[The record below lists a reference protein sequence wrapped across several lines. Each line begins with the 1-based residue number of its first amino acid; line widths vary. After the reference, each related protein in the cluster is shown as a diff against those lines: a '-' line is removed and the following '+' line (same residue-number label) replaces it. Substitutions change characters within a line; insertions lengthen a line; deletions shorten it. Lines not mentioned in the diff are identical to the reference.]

1 MYIASDWQIMLV
13 SESGCTWIDAMPEVS
28 EQHHPEFRRRDAEAV
43 CADGVSL
50 SADSVSLGALPH
62 PPVLSMP
69 SGLSSA
75 MLPEP

>member
-1 MYIASDWQIMLV
+1 MYIASDWQIVLV

-28 EQHHPEFRRRDAEAV
+28 EQHHPEFRRRDAEAL
-43 CADGVSL
+43 C
-50 SADSVSLGALPH
+50 ADSVSLGALLH
-62 PPVLSMP
+62 PPVLSVP